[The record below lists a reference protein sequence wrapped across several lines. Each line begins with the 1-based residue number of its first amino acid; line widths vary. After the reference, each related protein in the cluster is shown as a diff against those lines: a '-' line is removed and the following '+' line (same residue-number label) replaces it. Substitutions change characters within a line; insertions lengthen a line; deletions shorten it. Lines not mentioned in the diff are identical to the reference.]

1 MDRLETPT
9 GQHAPEYLEA
19 SNFPVKKL
27 NGKFVQVGSINDRP
41 VYCKVLGGGKGAN
54 IALWSSMNIWFITKL
69 SDLGNNNIY
78 ARNKDASSDPSKLRL
93 SWKIYVEGKFRYVEK
108 ARFTE
113 CPECEIVAREK
124 KLVNKDGSIR
134 FLALERNESEDV
146 DIEKNWSGPAST
158 HASTVD
164 LRTTLALK
172 KSDDIEVN
180 SPGKLKLGSPSLNF
194 NRNLS
199 SKWTEK
205 AEAKDDQKYGA
216 ESEGIEIGKLVVVV
230 SPYEKHFYQK
240 VGVVQEI
247 VSGGLAKVMFFH
259 EYMTSDFPSIKIRA
273 LQLYEDINIR
283 DITVAPYNRNS
294 NLSDASSLPVTVDE
308 EGSDYSDDIG
318 LSDQPEDELKDDQRG
333 RGKALTEDRKNML
346 RRHWWP
352 DMKDGNVRSGP
363 LLKLSGIHKKRS
375 WGRKWQE
382 RDCTL
387 TENGNFTYLSRKG
400 SVRGHKSKNR
410 EVILNLDNEYLLSVT
425 TCPEDWNRQTKGKK
439 NERKWSFKPHD
450 GSLTEA
456 ISWGLAFGYFGH
468 PEKRIRY
475 LLFDGFRAY
484 QNERDLTHLNGVWVN
499 TGMIIDF
506 KHEISGFQVRRPT
519 YRSPDW
525 SMILW
530 FSPHEVNWILAPRT
544 SPTKF
549 WVKTKNSDAKFPG
562 DRKGTIWEVYGK
574 NMDLIESSDKI
585 TCRNWEEDFTR
596 SSRMLLSIS
605 SKVVIPSRRER
616 TG

>member
-1 MDRLETPT
+1 MSRLDTPT
-9 GQHAPEYLEA
+9 RQQAPEYLEA
-19 SNFPVKKL
+19 SNFPVRKL

-41 VYCKVLGGGKGAN
+41 VYCKVLEGGKGAN

-78 ARNKDASSDPSKLRL
+78 ARNKDGSSDPSKLRL
-93 SWKIYVEGKFRYVEK
+93 QWKIYVEGKFRYVEE

-113 CPECEIVAREK
+113 CAECEIVAREK
-124 KLVNKDGSIR
+124 KLANKSDGLTNIP
-134 FLALERNESEDV
+134 LERDQSDDV
-146 DIEKNWSGPAST
+146 VIEKSWSGPSYT
-158 HASTVD
+158 NASTVD
-164 LRTTLALK
+164 LRTALSMK
-172 KSDDIEVN
+172 RSEEYESSSEKE
-180 SPGKLKLGSPSLNF
+180 KLGSPSLNF
-194 NRNLS
+194 IKNTS
-199 SKWTEK
+199 SKWQK
-205 AEAKDDQKYGA
+205 GKGLQDDQKYGT
-216 ESEGIEIGKLVVVV
+216 EPEENIKVGKLVVVV
-230 SPYEKHFYQK
+230 SPYEKHFHQK

-247 VSGGLAKVMFFH
+247 VTGGLAKVMFFH

-273 LQLYEDINIR
+273 LQPYDDIYIR
-283 DITVAPYNRNS
+283 DITVAPFSRKS
-294 NLSDASSLPVTVDE
+294 NLSDASSLPVDE
-308 EGSDYSDDIG
+308 VSYDSYEG
-318 LSDQPEDELKDDQRG
+318 LSDPPEEDFKDEG
-333 RGKALTEDRKNML
+333 GKGEALTQDRKNML

-352 DMKDGNVRSGP
+352 EMKDGVVKSGP
-363 LLKLSGIHKKRS
+363 LLKLSGIQKKRS

-387 TENGNFTYLSRKG
+387 TESGSFTYLSRKG
-400 SVRGHKSKNR
+400 TPRGHKSKNR
-410 EVILNLDNEYLLSVT
+410 EVILNLDNEYMLSVT
-425 TCPEDWNRQTKGKK
+425 TCPADWKRAKGKK
-439 NERKWSFKPHD
+439 EERKWSFKPHD

-475 LLFDGFRAY
+475 LQFDGFRAY
-484 QNERDLTHLNGVWVN
+484 DERDLTHLNGVWVN

-562 DRKGTIWEVYGK
+562 DRKGTIWEVYGI
-574 NMDLIESSDKI
+574 NMDLIESSDQI
-585 TCRNWEEDFTR
+585 SCRNWEDEFGR
-596 SSRMLLSIS
+596 SSRVLMSIS
-605 SKVVIPSRRER
+605 NKISPNRREQTR
-616 TG
+616 